1 MTTSPPTAAGP
12 TGQLID
18 ELVDLGVLDAGDLRL
33 ADLLGHTWAGSAIDP
48 LVRLGAALAVRAP
61 RLGHVC
67 CDLAVVSASV
77 TAEVPQRAGGARAA
91 EESLGGLEWPHLDAW
106 REALAASGVVSV
118 AESDDDWVGADGDRP
133 FVLSGTRLYLQ
144 RYWTQEADVADRLLA
159 LSSADVEV
167 GDALGVVSALL
178 PGDAAAD
185 QRRAVERSLAHRL
198 GVIAGGPGTGKTT
211 TIAALLVAAH
221 LAGGANAARRV
232 DDADGAAG
240 PDELPLRVVLA
251 APTGKAAA
259 RVNDALR
266 SALAAFAAASPP
278 EIADVLPAV
287 LTALD
292 EVEATTLHRLLGA
305 GGGPTASFRH
315 DQRNPLPYDV
325 VVVDEASMVA
335 LPMMAHLLDAIAPG
349 ARLVLVGDPHQL
361 ASVEAGSVLADIVG
375 PVLAAAHDDPGA
387 AGADS
392 PLAGA
397 VSVLRQN
404 FRFAEDSGIAALAA
418 AVNAGDDAAVLA
430 ALAAGDGVRWHDAD
444 PAGPTGR
451 PAVLDAVADAG
462 RSVVDAARAGDA
474 GSALARLGRC
484 QLLCAHR
491 DGPYGVGQWNRWV
504 GARLGVSAVAPAGR
518 PVLVTRNDPAL
529 GVFNGDVGVEV
540 LDTGRR
546 RVVFAATAPGGGATG
561 EVRSLAPV
569 QLEHLEVA
577 HALTIHKSQGSEFD
591 EVVVVLPPASS
602 RLASRELLYTAVTR
616 ARHGVAV
623 IGTADAVRAAVRRRL
638 TRQGGLA
645 ARLWG
650 ERASAPA

>member
-1 MTTSPPTAAGP
+1 MTTSPTAAAGRADEL
-12 TGQLID
+12 TD
-18 ELVDLGVLDAGDLRL
+18 ELVGLGVLEAGDLRV
-33 ADLLGHTWAGSAIDP
+33 ADLLGRTWAGSTLDP

-67 CDLAVVSASV
+67 CDLAVIAASV
-77 TAEVPQRAGGARAA
+77 TAEAPQHAGGASRAGQD
-91 EESLGGLEWPHLDAW
+91 LGALEWPELGPW
-106 REALAASGVVSV
+106 RDALAASALVSV
-118 AESDDDWVGADGDRP
+118 AERDDDWVGGEGDRP
-133 FVLSGTRLYLQ
+133 FVLSGSRLYLQ
-144 RYWTQEADVADRLLA
+144 RYWTQEAEVADRLLA
-159 LSSADVEV
+159 LASSAVEI
-167 GDALGVVSALL
+167 GDALDVVSALL
-178 PGDAAAD
+178 PGEAAAD
-185 QRRAVERSLAHRL
+185 QRRAVEQSLAHRL

-221 LAGGANAARRV
+221 VSHSTSVPRS
-232 DDADGAAG
+232 DDPTDGSDG
-240 PDELPLRVVLA
+240 VPLRVVLA

-266 SALAAFAAASPP
+266 GALAGFAASSAP
-278 EIADVLPAV
+278 EVADVLPAV
-287 LTALD
+287 LAALS

-375 PVLAAAHDDPGA
+375 PVLATAPDETET
-387 AGADS
+387 AGAHT
-392 PLAGA
+392 PLAGV
-397 VSVLRQN
+397 VSVLRRN
-404 FRFAEDSGIAALAA
+404 FRFAADSGIAALAA
-418 AVNAGDDAAVLA
+418 AVNAGDGEAVLS
-430 ALAAGDGVRWHDAD
+430 ALGAGDGVRWHDVD
-444 PAGPTGR
+444 PAAPAGR
-451 PAVLDAVADAG
+451 AAVLDAVADAG
-462 RSVVDAARAGDA
+462 QSVVNAAREGDAAG
-474 GSALARLGRC
+474 ALAGLDRC

-491 DGPYGVGQWNRWV
+491 EGPYGVGQWNRWV
-504 GARLGVSAVAPAGR
+504 GARLGVSAVVPVGR

-529 GVFNGDVGVEV
+529 GVYNGDVGVEV
-540 LDTGRR
+540 LDDGRR
-546 RVVFAATAPGGGATG
+546 RVIFAAGDPAEGGAG
-561 EVRSLAPV
+561 GVRSLAPV
-569 QLEHLEVA
+569 QLEHVEVA

-616 ARHGVAV
+616 ARHGVVV
-623 IGTADAVRAAVRRRL
+623 IGTGDAVEAAVGRRL

-650 ERASAPA
+650 ERAPAPA